1 MNGFVANANG
11 VCVKSNF
18 IPTCYANERFDTSL
32 GACVCIAGTQFLNG
46 KCQTVVPCPANAQ
59 YNGVVCVCKTG
70 YKLDNGQCVPANVEI
85 PTCPSNSAFNGV
97 SCSCVPGYYPINNVC
112 SQCPANTKW
121 DGSQCAATNTCASGY
136 VYNTVSGKCEPSGP
150 SCGDNAYW
158 NGATCCCAD
167 GYNLI
172 NNICQACSAGT
183 AFDGSQCSSKA
194 SNSCGS
200 NQVSVNGQC
209 VCANGFYLVNS
220 QCISCP
226 AYTTWNGSYCACN
239 SSDSSQWCI
248 GQPFT
253 KVDSTGSC
261 SCQNG
266 YILTNGICVQSN

>member
-1 MNGFVANANG
+1 
-11 VCVKSNF
+11 
-18 IPTCYANERFDTSL
+18 
-32 GACVCIAGTQFLNG
+32 
-46 KCQTVVPCPANAQ
+46 
-59 YNGVVCVCKTG
+59 
-70 YKLDNGQCVPANVEI
+70 
-85 PTCPSNSAFNGV
+85 
-97 SCSCVPGYYPINNVC
+97 
-112 SQCPANTKW
+112 
-121 DGSQCAATNTCASGY
+121 
-136 VYNTVSGKCEPSGP
+136 
-150 SCGDNAYW
+150 
-158 NGATCCCAD
+158 
-167 GYNLI
+167 LI

-266 YILTNGICVQSN
+266 YILTNGICVQSNWKYDWWIFHIFFIFLSLIFAYYILSILIMGINKS